1 MKLSD
6 ENKRER
12 DFHDNLH
19 KGEGERFE
27 NRFYKALGNMFI
39 DFDQE
44 IQNDCKNKNILDYG
58 CGIGLNTEK
67 YLKYLPKKITGVDIS
82 EISLQKARKRVKLYE
97 NQKVEFKQDNCE
109 NLSLE
114 NESFELVYGTGVLH
128 HLKLDLAIKEIA
140 RVLKKDGK
148 IIFVEPLGT
157 NPIINLYRWMTPKA
171 RSQDE
176 HPFNEKDFA
185 FMRNHFKDLKIKYYG
200 FLTLIFYP
208 FYGNQSSSKFFNLLS
223 NFDQYLFKSRFLRKF
238 AWSALIV
245 GKKI

>member
-27 NRFYKALGNMFI
+27 NRFYKALGNMFV

-44 IQNDCKNKNILDYG
+44 IQNDCKDKNILDYG

-67 YLKYLPKKITGVDIS
+67 YLKYLPKKITGIDIS

-185 FMRNHFKDLKIKYYG
+185 FMRNHFKDLKFKYYG

>member
-67 YLKYLPKKITGVDIS
+67 YLKYLPKKITGIDIS

-176 HPFNEKDFA
+176 HPFNENDFA

>member
-27 NRFYKALGNMFI
+27 NRFYKALGNMFV

-44 IQNDCKNKNILDYG
+44 IQNDCKDKNILDYG

-176 HPFNEKDFA
+176 HPFNENDFA

>member
-6 ENKRER
+6 ENKRES

-27 NRFYKALGNMFI
+27 NRFYRALGNMFV

-44 IQNDCKNKNILDYG
+44 IQNDCKDKNILDYG

-67 YLKYLPKKITGVDIS
+67 YLKYLPKKITGIDIS

-109 NLSLE
+109 NLSLQ

>member
-19 KGEGERFE
+19 KSEGERFE
-27 NRFYKALGNMFI
+27 NRFYKALGNMFV

-44 IQNDCKNKNILDYG
+44 IQNDCKDKNILDYG

-67 YLKYLPKKITGVDIS
+67 YLKYLPKKITGIDIS

>member
-1 MKLSD
+1 MKLSE
-6 ENKRER
+6 ENIREK

-27 NRFYKALGNMFI
+27 NRFYKALGNMFT

-44 IQNDCKNKNILDYG
+44 VQNDCKDKNILDYG

-67 YLKYLPKKITGVDIS
+67 YLKYSPKKITGVDIS
-82 EISLQKARKRVKLYE
+82 EISLQKARKRFKVNE
-97 NQKVEFKQDNCE
+97 NVEFKQDNCE

-114 NESFELVYGTGVLH
+114 NESFELIYGSGVLH
-128 HLKLDLAIKEIA
+128 HLKLDLAVKEIA

-171 RSQDE
+171 RSYDE
-176 HPFNEKDFA
+176 HPFKDKDFA
-185 FMRNHFKDLKIKYYG
+185 FMRNHFKELKIKYYG

-208 FYGNQSSSKFFNLLS
+208 FYSNKNSSKFFNFLS
-223 NFDQYLFKSRFLRKF
+223 NLDQYLFKLRILRKF

>member
-185 FMRNHFKDLKIKYYG
+185 FMRNYFKDLKIKYYG

>member
-6 ENKRER
+6 ENIREKN
-12 DFHDNLH
+12 FHDNLH
-19 KGEGERFE
+19 KGEGKRFE
-27 NRFYKALGNMFI
+27 NRFYKALGNMFT

-44 IQNDCKNKNILDYG
+44 VQNDCQNKNILDYG
-58 CGIGLNTEK
+58 CGVGLNTEK
-67 YLKYLPKKITGVDIS
+67 YLKYSPKKILGVDIS
-82 EISLQKARKRVKLYE
+82 EISLQKARKRLKINE
-97 NQKVEFKQDNCE
+97 HQNVEFKQDNCE
-109 NLSLE
+109 NLSLA
-114 NESFELVYGTGVLH
+114 NDSFELIYGTGVLH
-128 HLKLDLAIKEIA
+128 HLKLDLAVKEIA

-171 RSQDE
+171 RSHDE
-176 HPFNEKDFA
+176 HPFKDKDFS
-185 FMRNHFKDLKIKYYG
+185 FMKNHFKDLKIKYYG

-208 FYGNQSSSKFFNLLS
+208 FYSNTSSRFFNLLS
-223 NFDQYLFKSRFLRKF
+223 NMDQFLFKSRFLRKF

>member
-27 NRFYKALGNMFI
+27 NRFYKALGNMFV

-44 IQNDCKNKNILDYG
+44 IQNDCKDKNILDYG

-67 YLKYLPKKITGVDIS
+67 YLKYLPKKITGIDIS
-82 EISLQKARKRVKLYE
+82 KISLQKARERVKLYE

-185 FMRNHFKDLKIKYYG
+185 FMRNYFKDLKIKYYG

>member
-27 NRFYKALGNMFI
+27 NRFYKALGNMFV

-44 IQNDCKNKNILDYG
+44 IQNDCKDKNILDYG

-67 YLKYLPKKITGVDIS
+67 YLKYLPKKITGIDIS

-176 HPFNEKDFA
+176 HPFNENDFA

-208 FYGNQSSSKFFNLLS
+208 FYGNQSSSKFFNWLS

>member
-27 NRFYKALGNMFI
+27 NRFYKALGNMFV

-44 IQNDCKNKNILDYG
+44 IQNDCKDKNILDYG

-67 YLKYLPKKITGVDIS
+67 YLKYLPKKITGIDIS

-185 FMRNHFKDLKIKYYG
+185 FMRNYFKDLKIKYYG

>member
-19 KGEGERFE
+19 KSEGERFE
-27 NRFYKALGNMFI
+27 NRFYKALGNMFD

-44 IQNDCKNKNILDYG
+44 IQNDCKDKNILDYG

-67 YLKYLPKKITGVDIS
+67 YLKYLPKKITGIDIS

>member
-27 NRFYKALGNMFI
+27 NRFYKALGNMFD

-44 IQNDCKNKNILDYG
+44 IQNDCKDKNILDYG

-67 YLKYLPKKITGVDIS
+67 YLKYLPKKITGIDIS

>member
-1 MKLSD
+1 MKLSE
-6 ENKRER
+6 ENIREK

-27 NRFYKALGNMFI
+27 NRFYKALGNMFT

-44 IQNDCKNKNILDYG
+44 VQNDCKDKNILDYG

-67 YLKYLPKKITGVDIS
+67 YLKYSPKKITGVDIS
-82 EISLQKARKRVKLYE
+82 EVSLKKARKRFKVNE
-97 NQKVEFKQDNCE
+97 NVEFKQDNCE
-109 NLSLE
+109 NLSLK
-114 NESFELVYGTGVLH
+114 NESFELIYGSGVLH
-128 HLKLDLAIKEIA
+128 HLKLDLAVKEIA

-171 RSQDE
+171 RSHDE
-176 HPFNEKDFA
+176 HPFKDKDFE
-185 FMRNHFKDLKIKYYG
+185 FLKDHFKDLKIKYYG

-208 FYGNQSSSKFFNLLS
+208 FYSNQNSSKLFNFLS
-223 NFDQYLFKSRFLRKF
+223 NIDQYLFKLRILRKF

>member
-1 MKLSD
+1 M
-6 ENKRER
+6 
-12 DFHDNLH
+12 
-19 KGEGERFE
+19 
-27 NRFYKALGNMFI
+27 
-39 DFDQE
+39 
-44 IQNDCKNKNILDYG
+44 
-58 CGIGLNTEK
+58 
-67 YLKYLPKKITGVDIS
+67 PKKITGIDIS

-185 FMRNHFKDLKIKYYG
+185 FMRNYFKDLKIKYYG

>member
-1 MKLSD
+1 MACFISG
-6 ENKRER
+6 NK
-12 DFHDNLH
+12 FWY
-19 KGEGERFE
+19 FC
-27 NRFYKALGNMFI
+27 A
-39 DFDQE
+39 
-44 IQNDCKNKNILDYG
+44 
-58 CGIGLNTEK
+58 LNTEK
-67 YLKYLPKKITGVDIS
+67 YLKYLPKKITGIDIS

-109 NLSLE
+109 NLSLK
-114 NESFELVYGTGVLH
+114 NESFELIYGSGVLH
-128 HLKLDLAIKEIA
+128 HLKLDLAVKEIA

>member
-27 NRFYKALGNMFI
+27 NRFYKALGNMFV

-44 IQNDCKNKNILDYG
+44 IQNDCKDKNILDYG

-67 YLKYLPKKITGVDIS
+67 YLKYLPKKITGIDIS

-176 HPFNEKDFA
+176 HPFNENDFA

>member
-27 NRFYKALGNMFI
+27 NRFYKALGNMFV

-44 IQNDCKNKNILDYG
+44 IQNDCKDKNILDYG

-67 YLKYLPKKITGVDIS
+67 YLKYLPKKITGIDIS

>member
-1 MKLSD
+1 MKLSE
-6 ENKRER
+6 ENIREK

-27 NRFYKALGNMFI
+27 NRFYKALGNMFN

-44 IQNDCKNKNILDYG
+44 VQNDCKDKNILDYG

-67 YLKYLPKKITGVDIS
+67 YLKYSPKKITGVDIS
-82 EISLQKARKRVKLYE
+82 EVSLKKARKRFKVNE
-97 NQKVEFKQDNCE
+97 NVEFKQDNCE
-109 NLSLE
+109 NLSLK
-114 NESFELVYGTGVLH
+114 NESFELIYGSGVLH
-128 HLKLDLAIKEIA
+128 HLKLDLAVKEIA

-171 RSQDE
+171 RSHDE
-176 HPFNEKDFA
+176 HPFKDKDFA
-185 FMRNHFKDLKIKYYG
+185 FMRNHFKELKIKYYG

-208 FYGNQSSSKFFNLLS
+208 FYSNQNSSKLFNFLS
-223 NFDQYLFKSRFLRKF
+223 NIDQYLFKLRILRKF

>member
-1 MKLSD
+1 MKLSE
-6 ENKRER
+6 ENKREK

-19 KGEGERFE
+19 KSQGERFE
-27 NRFYKALGNMFI
+27 NRFYKALGNMFS
-39 DFDQE
+39 DFDE
-44 IQNDCKNKNILDYG
+44 EVRSDCKNKNILDYG

-82 EISLQKARKRVKLYE
+82 EISLQKARDRVKTNG
-97 NQKVEFKQDNCE
+97 NQNVEFKQDNCE

-114 NESFELVYGTGVLH
+114 SDSFELIYGSGVLH
-128 HLKLDLAIKEIA
+128 HLKLDLAVKEIA

-171 RSQDE
+171 RSHDE
-176 HPFNEKDFA
+176 HPFKDKDFA
-185 FMRNHFKDLKIKYYG
+185 FMRNHFKELKIKYYG

-208 FYGNQSSSKFFNLLS
+208 FYSNQNSSKFFNFLS
-223 NFDQYLFKSRFLRKF
+223 NLDQYLFKLRILRKF

>member
-27 NRFYKALGNMFI
+27 NRFYKALGNMFV

-44 IQNDCKNKNILDYG
+44 IQNDCKDKNILDYG

-171 RSQDE
+171 RSPDE
-176 HPFNEKDFA
+176 HPFNEKDFT

-208 FYGNQSSSKFFNLLS
+208 FYGNQSSSKFFNWLS

>member
-27 NRFYKALGNMFI
+27 NRFYRALGNMFV

-44 IQNDCKNKNILDYG
+44 IQNDCKDKNILDYG

-67 YLKYLPKKITGVDIS
+67 YLKYLPKKITGIDIS

>member
-1 MKLSD
+1 MKLSE
-6 ENKRER
+6 ENIREK

-27 NRFYKALGNMFI
+27 NRFYKALGNMFT

-44 IQNDCKNKNILDYG
+44 VQSDCKDKNILDYG

-67 YLKYLPKKITGVDIS
+67 YLKYSPKKITGVDIS
-82 EISLQKARKRVKLYE
+82 EVSLKKARKRFKE
-97 NQKVEFKQDNCE
+97 NENVEFKQDNCE
-109 NLSLE
+109 NLSLK
-114 NESFELVYGTGVLH
+114 NESFELIYGSGVLH
-128 HLKLDLAIKEIA
+128 HLKLDLAVKEIA

-171 RSQDE
+171 RSHDE
-176 HPFNEKDFA
+176 HPFKDKDFA
-185 FMRNHFKDLKIKYYG
+185 FMRNHFKELKIKYYG

-208 FYGNQSSSKFFNLLS
+208 FYSNQNSSKLFNFLS
-223 NFDQYLFKSRFLRKF
+223 NIDQYLFKLRILRKF